1 MGLKGLCYL
10 FLSSFSVMTDSV
22 KYVLKRELKSNNR
35 NTILSSQNP
44 KFIFLFVMQRN
55 YIQFISGSVVKKENL
70 LLTSMETSPSEWLQM
85 GKKVP
90 EVVTAKSHVKKANQS
105 QQQQQ

>member
-1 MGLKGLCYL
+1 MK
-10 FLSSFSVMTDSV
+10 DPV
-22 KYVLKRELKSNNR
+22 KYVLKRELKSNN
-35 NTILSSQNP
+35 P
-44 KFIFLFVMQRN
+44 KFIFLFVLQRN
-55 YIQFISGSVVKKENL
+55 YIEFISGSVVKKENL
-70 LLTSMETSPSEWLQM
+70 LLMSMETSPSEWSQM